1 MLATK
6 GIYHYRLLHPPF
18 ACEPILVSHYVATV
32 ALLTLFEAWRARL
45 VFTVAFVLAVGC
57 GLTVLLGQTA
67 ITETREIQVVLA
79 AAFFRFA
86 AVLTISIFVI
96 VSQARE
102 SADKGLELLLSLP
115 MSRAPYLLGK
125 LAGYVTT
132 AWLCALIFSLPLL
145 FFGHPGSVAV
155 WGLSLGLELTLVA
168 AASLF
173 CAMTLSQPPG
183 ALAAVVG
190 FYLLSRSMAAFQLMG
205 TSSLL
210 DEGLFH
216 RATNFVLDG
225 IATVLPRLDLFTQSA
240 WLADM
245 AGKFALLPSLTL
257 QTAVY
262 AALLIGGA
270 LFDLYRKDF

>member
-1 MLATK
+1 MAL
-6 GIYHYRLLHPPF
+6 
-18 ACEPILVSHYVATV
+18 TV
-32 ALLTLFEAWRARL
+32 ALAL
-45 VFTVAFVLAVGC
+45 AFGC
-57 GLTVLLGQTA
+57 GLTALLGQTA
-67 ITETREIQVVLA
+67 ITETREIQAVLA

-86 AVLTISIFVI
+86 AVLIIAVFVI

-115 MSRAPYLLGK
+115 ISRAPYLLGK

-145 FFGHPGSVAV
+145 FFGSPGSVAV
-155 WGLSLGLELTLVA
+155 WGMSLGLELTLVA

-173 CAMTLSQPPG
+173 FAMTLSQPSG

-190 FYLLSRSMAAFQLMG
+190 FYLLSRSMAAFQLIG

-210 DEGLFH
+210 EEGIVH
-216 RATNFVLDG
+216 RVINFALDA

-245 AGKFALLPSLTL
+245 AGRFALLPSLLL

-270 LFDLYRKDF
+270 LFDLYRKEL